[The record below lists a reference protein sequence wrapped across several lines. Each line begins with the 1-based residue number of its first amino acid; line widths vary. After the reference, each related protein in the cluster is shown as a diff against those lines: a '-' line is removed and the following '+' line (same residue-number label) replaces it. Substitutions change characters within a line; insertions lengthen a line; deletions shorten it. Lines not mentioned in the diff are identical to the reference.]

1 MVENAWDEAG
11 ILPMAIRMRKAG
23 NCPSDIDNLY
33 GEIMVEITKMGSLLL
48 LREDPRYECHR
59 REFMSDDIQMHILM
73 QVLVAAEKY
82 VDTRQKPK
90 SIVNYLTKTVQ
101 NRLRNYVRDSENRK
115 AKIDIVFE
123 SELGCDLAT
132 RCPSV
137 SSLDGRMID
146 AEINQKLCTT
156 NFN

>member
-1 MVENAWDEAG
+1 MNKNAWDEAG
-11 ILPMAIRMRKAG
+11 ILPMAIRLRKAG
-23 NCPSDIDNLY
+23 KCPAVIDDLY
-33 GEIMVEITKMGSLLL
+33 GEIMVEITRMGSLLL

-59 REFMSDDIQMHILM
+59 REFMSDDVQSQILM

-82 VDTRQKPK
+82 VDTREQPK
-90 SIVNYLTKTVQ
+90 RIVNYLCKTVQ
-101 NRLRNYVRDSENRK
+101 NRLRNYVRDTENRK
-115 AKIDIVFE
+115 SKIDIVFE

-137 SSLDGRMID
+137 SNLDGTITD
-146 AEINQKLCTT
+146 AENTQKLCTT